1 MKLNFKT
8 LCACLA
14 LVMYA
19 ENLMADEKD
28 FQSTS
33 SQSQKKST
41 DSRGQKRKM
50 PPEVLDKWMEAAY
63 KGDIETIHSYIDQHH
78 DVNDKDMNGGTAL
91 MFAAKRGRKEIVE
104 YLLDHGAD
112 VNAKDKDGKTALD
125 LARENNKE
133 EIVEYLK
140 QANGKK

>member
-28 FQSTS
+28 FQGTSSQLQKKSTDWPNRSTRNSRSSTNDFTNKNYKTKTKKDFQSTS

-50 PPEVLDKWMEAAY
+50 PPEVLNKWMKAAY
-63 KGDIETIHSYIDQHH
+63 EGDIETIHSYIDKSY
-78 DVNDKDMNGGTAL
+78 DVNV
-91 MFAAKRGRKEIVE
+91 RGK
-104 YLLDHGAD
+104 H
-112 VNAKDKDGKTALD
+112 GKTA
-125 LARENNKE
+125 
-133 EIVEYLK
+133 
-140 QANGKK
+140 